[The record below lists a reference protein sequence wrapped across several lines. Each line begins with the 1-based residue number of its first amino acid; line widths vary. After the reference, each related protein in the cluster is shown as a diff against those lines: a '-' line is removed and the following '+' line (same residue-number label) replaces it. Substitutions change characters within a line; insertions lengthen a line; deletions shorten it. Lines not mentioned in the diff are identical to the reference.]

1 MNSERL
7 KENLEDICSASDFF
21 DNGEYLNLLDMTVL
35 LSPKYR
41 KLIKKDKIPIM
52 EIYTEF
58 MLKKYILNSHK
69 RLEKLKLKF
78 DGFGFKAYEQEF
90 DYFGNK
96 AKNCIFK
103 KNKHSNEEIWIV
115 GHHDYCAGLGANDDA
130 SAFAVMLGLAETFES
145 SPIEKNLVFA
155 SFDLEELYLVG
166 STYYAR
172 KMQEEDKNKVKYL
185 ISLECLGNRDISICN
200 SVIFNNPVRIRS
212 DSELVKNLYRTG
224 SELGYD
230 IIVEDYK
237 NWGADYIPFARSR
250 NVKMKTAAILSL
262 NYNSDKR
269 KINGCY
275 PISIKDRRIDHKPTD
290 IPERVYLEN
299 VAKVEKTL
307 TEFIKNEFGK
317 R

>member
-21 DNGEYLNLLDMTVL
+21 DNDEYLNLLDMTVL

-78 DGFGFKAYEQEF
+78 DEFGFKVYEQEF
-90 DYFGNK
+90 DYFGSK

-130 SAFAVMLGLAETFES
+130 SAFAVMLGLAEAFES
-145 SPIEKNLVFA
+145 KPSEENLVFA

-166 STYYAR
+166 STYYCR
-172 KMQEEDKNKVKYL
+172 KMPKEEKEKIKYL
-185 ISLECLGNRDISICN
+185 ISLECLGNRDISICD
-200 SVIFNNPVRIRS
+200 SVTFTNPVRIKS
-212 DSELVKNLYRTG
+212 DSELVSKLYLAG
-224 SELGYD
+224 SNLGYN
-230 IIVEDYK
+230 IIAENYK
-237 NWGADYIPFARSR
+237 NWGSDHIPFARSR
-250 NVKMKTAAILSL
+250 GVKIKTASILSL
-262 NYNSDKR
+262 DYNPYKR
-269 KINGCY
+269 KSKGCY
-275 PISIKDRRIDHKPTD
+275 PISLKDRGVDHKPTD
-290 IPERVYLEN
+290 IPARVYIEN

-307 TEFIKNEFGK
+307 IDFIKNEFGK
-317 R
+317 C